1 MNKIVSL
8 LVLATLSLSAMEW
21 MSYDDGLKL
30 QEKNQKI
37 IMIDVIRTD
46 CHYCIDMD
54 NKVFEDKEMQ
64 KWLLERFIP
73 VKLNLDKDK
82 MPLGIK
88 TSFTPSFFFVDKNQT
103 IVKTIPGSWNIED
116 FKSLTKGIK

>member
-8 LVLATLSLSAMEW
+8 LVFSALSLSAMEW
-21 MSYDDGLKL
+21 LSYDEGLKL
-30 QEKNQKI
+30 QEKNHKI

-46 CHYCIDMD
+46 CHYCSDMD
-54 NKVFEDKEMQ
+54 KKVFENKDMQ
-64 KWLLERFIP
+64 KWLSERFIP
-73 VKLNLDKDK
+73 VKINLDRDK

-88 TSFTPSFFFVDKNQT
+88 TSFTPSFFFVDKTQK